1 MRIALL
7 ALLAS
12 PLVSLAEPAPAGK
25 TPPRVLLIG
34 DSISIGYTPFVAAD
48 LKGEAVVVHHEG
60 NAGHTGNGLL
70 KIDQW
75 LGTNHWDVIHFN
87 FGLHDLCYRSRD
99 PAKKGEGDKVGGLLT
114 NTPEKYA
121 ENLELLVQRLEK
133 TGAKL
138 VWASTTVVPEGEKG
152 RFVGDDVK
160 YNAAAGKIMK
170 AHHIPID
177 DLHTLSAGFA
187 PSDFSSPGN
196 VHYSRAGYEK
206 LARQVASSIRAAL

>member
-1 MRIALL
+1 MSRP
-7 ALLAS
+7 S
-12 PLVSLAEPAPAGK
+12 FPQAEPGPAGK
-25 TPPRVLLIG
+25 TPPQVLLIG
-34 DSISIGYTPFVAAD
+34 DSISIGYTPHVEA
-48 LKGEAVVVHHEG
+48 LMKGEAVVVHHQG

-70 KIDQW
+70 KIEQW

-99 PAKKGEGDKVGGLLT
+99 PAKKGQGDKVGGLLT

-138 VWASTTVVPEGEKG
+138 VWASTTIVPEGEKG
-152 RFVGDDVK
+152 RFVGDDAK
-160 YNAAAGKIMK
+160 YNAVAEKIMK
-170 AHHIPID
+170 AHRIPID

-187 PSDFSSPGN
+187 PSHFSSPGN
-196 VHYSRAGYEK
+196 VHYSKAGYEK
-206 LARQVASSIRAAL
+206 LARQVASSIRAALK